1 MKSSRLEIIDLL
13 HLKVMLA
20 LLTSTSKAISNVLYT
35 KKNQKYKEHLLPDGI
50 DRTKSDEE
58 NLRPPNVKRDDC
70 TFLLMFLVIV
80 ITGCVRVKCVV
91 VGIGL

>member
-1 MKSSRLEIIDLL
+1 MKSSRLEMIDLL

-35 KKNQKYKEHLLPDGI
+35 KNQKDKEHLLPDGI
-50 DRTKSDEE
+50 DQTKSDEE

-80 ITGCVRVKCVV
+80 ITGCVSVV
-91 VGIGL
+91 VGIGV